1 MLSTFRNRNNKHLRH
16 LPTGQGSR
24 HVTVNGNDQLVT
36 QMIVSFFAGFH
47 KNEKRQLIFRI
58 IVRCNADKL

>member
-24 HVTVNGNDQLVT
+24 HVTVNENDQLVT
-36 QMIVSFFAGFH
+36 QMIVSLSLQAS
-47 KNEKRQLIFRI
+47 KQMKIDN
-58 IVRCNADKL
+58 

>member
-1 MLSTFRNRNNKHLRH
+1 MLSTFRNRNNKH

-36 QMIVSFFAGFH
+36 QMIVSLSLQAS
-47 KNEKRQLIFRI
+47 KQMKIDN
-58 IVRCNADKL
+58 

>member
-1 MLSTFRNRNNKHLRH
+1 MSFKMLSTFRNRNNKHLRH

-36 QMIVSFFAGFH
+36 QMIVSLSLQAS
-47 KNEKRQLIFRI
+47 KQMKTDNEHSG
-58 IVRCNADKL
+58 